1 MKVRKSKKGGALM
14 KKFHKLNKILVLTL
28 ACAITTG
35 IIVPGTQVKGAEPQ
49 TLFEEKF
56 DAAALDT
63 KWTLDK
69 GPINIENREAY
80 IHTAPNSIK
89 LDKNDTISTSIS
101 TAGYE
106 NINVS
111 FWYITGSY
119 TSGKLSV
126 EYSVDNGT
134 TYKEIFG
141 VDAKQQTFVSKEVQL
156 DKDANDTN
164 LLLRLK
170 QYGNTGGA
178 YTDTAPSAVNV
189 WVDDIKVTGVAKGGA
204 PAATATPAATAA
216 PAATTSPA
224 ATATPAATT
233 APVKV
238 SFVDVPNGMWAKS
251 FIEDITANGVA
262 IPLTNNEFL
271 PESNITRAEFSAL
284 LVQALKLNTADGTN
298 TFTDVK
304 AGEWYEKYVIAA
316 VKAGLIQG
324 NGDGTFM
331 PNGTLSRQDMAVI
344 MSRAMKIAKGIET
357 ETDGKAY
364 LTFTDNGAI
373 ESYAQKAIATAV
385 KYGVIIGKPGKVFD
399 PANSVTRAEAAK
411 VISKILGKLEPVAA
425 STTPAAGSEYAND
438 DIPQA
443 ANIGS
448 DKVLYKDVPIGK
460 GGDVTLKIDI
470 VTPKEKPEKPLP
482 VLVYIYGGG
491 WNHGTKNDHTNKIA
505 GYVDKGYI
513 GVALEYRLTDKTT
526 FPGQLEDCK
535 LAIRYLRAN
544 GDKYFMDTDRIG
556 VWGSSSGSHL
566 AALLGTTGDV
576 KELEG
581 NGGWEGYSS
590 RVQAVVDWYGAA
602 DFTTEFANNWSSV
615 SKLLGKNAFAVPD
628 KAIAAMP
635 GTYASKDDPPF
646 LVMHGDKDQT
656 IPYYDSVV
664 FAQALKRAGVDL
676 TFKIVKGAPHGFAD
690 FPDAAVM
697 AWDFLDKKLKNK

>member
-1 MKVRKSKKGGALM
+1 M
-14 KKFHKLNKILVLTL
+14 KKLHKLNKIFALTL
-28 ACAITTG
+28 ACAITAG
-35 IIVPGTQVKGAEPQ
+35 FVFPGARVKGAEAQ
-49 TLFEEKF
+49 TIFEDKF
-56 DAAALDT
+56 DASELSS

-69 GPINIENREAY
+69 GPINIENRETY
-80 IHTAPNSIK
+80 IHTAPYSVK
-89 LDKNDTISTSIS
+89 LDKNDTVSTSMS
-101 TAGYE
+101 TAGFQD
-106 NINVS
+106 ITVS

-134 TYKEIFG
+134 TFKSIYDIN
-141 VDAKQQTFVSKEVQL
+141 AKQQTYTSQEIKL
-156 DKDANDTN
+156 GADANN
-164 LLLRLK
+164 VSGLILRLK
-170 QYGNTGGA
+170 QYGDSSGSFV
-178 YTDTAPSAVNV
+178 DTAPSAVNV
-189 WVDDIKVTGVAKGGA
+189 WMDDIKVTGVPSGSAA
-204 PAATATPAATAA
+204 STPSATATAAPTASTSPAATAA
-216 PAATTSPA
+216 P
-224 ATATPAATT
+224 TATPSTSNVT
-233 APVKV
+233 FK
-238 SFVDVPNGMWAKS
+238 DVPNDMWAKS
-251 FIEDITANGVA
+251 FIDDITKNGVA
-262 IPLTNNEFL
+262 IPITNNEFL
-271 PESNITRAEFSAL
+271 PDTNITRAEFSAL
-284 LVQALKLNTADGTN
+284 LVQALKLNSDGTN

-304 AGEWYEKYVIAA
+304 PGEWYEKYVIAA

-324 NGDGTFM
+324 LGDGTFK
-331 PNGTLSRQDMAVI
+331 PNDNLSRQDMAVI

-357 ETDGKAY
+357 ETDGKNY
-364 LTFTDNGAI
+364 LTFNDNGAI

-385 KYGVIIGKPGKVFD
+385 KYGVLSGKPGKIFD
-399 PANSVTRAEAAK
+399 PVNSVTRAEAAK
-411 VISKILGKLEPVAA
+411 VISKIMGKLEPIAA
-425 STTPAAGSEYAND
+425 PAATPAPGSEYAND

-448 DKVLYKDVPIGK
+448 DKVLYKDVVIGK
-460 GGDVTLKIDI
+460 GGDVTLKMDI

-482 VLVYIYGGG
+482 VIVYIFGGG
-491 WNHGTKNDHTNKIA
+491 WNHGTKDDQTNKIA
-505 GYVDKGYI
+505 GYVDHGYI

-566 AALLGTTGDV
+566 AALLGTTGDI

-581 NGGWEGYSS
+581 TGGWEGYSS

-646 LVMHGDKDQT
+646 LVMHGDKDET

-676 TFKIVKGAPHGFAD
+676 TFQIVKGAPHGFAG
-690 FPDAAVM
+690 FPDAAVK
-697 AWDFLDKKLKNK
+697 AWEFLDKNLKNK